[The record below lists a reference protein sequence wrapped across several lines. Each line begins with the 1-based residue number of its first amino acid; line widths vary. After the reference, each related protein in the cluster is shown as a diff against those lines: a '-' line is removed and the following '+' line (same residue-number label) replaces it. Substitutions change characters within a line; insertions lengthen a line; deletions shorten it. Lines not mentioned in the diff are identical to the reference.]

1 MESIRTRPA
10 HCFSSV
16 KQPQCDSS
24 TTSGSRSKTSK
35 FKKVSQQ
42 TLVNRNQEWREH
54 EHQYSFTCT
63 SLRTFSYSINRTLGF
78 WVALRQRQGG
88 RRGHRRPKN
97 DQFLPDWHG
106 VWTRGVKS
114 FVVEIFSFVSL
125 CLPLFSTLSLAS
137 RDSTWRAC
145 VSPRRDGN
153 ITLGVVRRSSFL
165 RINYIKSFSLV
176 VVFKTYKECFW
187 KKKNEFDGMAEAGI
201 PPPPPSSHSSLQQQ
215 QRSSGST
222 LSSQPAATTT
232 ISTIAVQSGATR
244 IVVALLQVKIP
255 LLSLAYTNQQQL
267 LIISALT
274 SSWMF
279 IAFIPVDN
287 FQGVVHLIIK
297 WMASKVISLQ
307 VERADFFL
315 SSA

>member
-24 TTSGSRSKTSK
+24 TTSGSNSKTSK

-63 SLRTFSYSINRTLGF
+63 SLRTSSFSYSIIRTLGF

-125 CLPLFSTLSLAS
+125 SAS
-137 RDSTWRAC
+137 
-145 VSPRRDGN
+145 P
-153 ITLGVVRRSSFL
+153 F
-165 RINYIKSFSLV
+165 F
-176 VVFKTYKECFW
+176 
-187 KKKNEFDGMAEAGI
+187 
-201 PPPPPSSHSSLQQQ
+201 PPSLWPPV
-215 QRSSGST
+215 T
-222 LSSQPAATTT
+222 LL
-232 ISTIAVQSGATR
+232 G
-244 IVVALLQVKIP
+244 
-255 LLSLAYTNQQQL
+255 
-267 LIISALT
+267 
-274 SSWMF
+274 
-279 IAFIPVDN
+279 
-287 FQGVVHLIIK
+287 
-297 WMASKVISLQ
+297 
-307 VERADFFL
+307 ERAWVQDVTEISRWVWFVVPVFCG
-315 SSA
+315 